1 GVLGMDVKTATDVGR
16 LRENNEDA
24 LWVGEHCLVVC
35 DGMGGHVAGEVAAE
49 LAIEAIKSFPFGA
62 GEPAEEVLAAIDQAQ
77 NRIIAEANRNTKYQG
92 MGSTITLAWV
102 SAPGAD
108 GERELVVGHVGDSR
122 CYLFTN
128 GVLEQLTSDHSVV
141 GEMVRAGT
149 ITPLEA
155 RNHPQ
160 KHILTQV
167 LGSAA
172 IQPELIVRR
181 LRPGSIILLCTDGLT
196 DVVDDTLLEKTLQ
209 QDFYANNLA
218 QELVD
223 LANELGGP
231 DNITVIVAK
240 V

>member
-1 GVLGMDVKTATDVGR
+1 MDVKTATDVGR

-62 GEPAEEVLAAIDQAQ
+62 GEPAEEILAAIDQAQ

-155 RNHPQ
+155 RNHPK